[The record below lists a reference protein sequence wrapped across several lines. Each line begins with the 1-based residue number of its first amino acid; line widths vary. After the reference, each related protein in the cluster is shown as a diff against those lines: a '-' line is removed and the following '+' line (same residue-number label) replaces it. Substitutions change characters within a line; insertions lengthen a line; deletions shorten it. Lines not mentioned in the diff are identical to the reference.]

1 MFVTHKVNKEEQRF
15 LVVFTHKQESPL
27 GQYKSWV
34 ALVEV
39 VVWMLVHPSLTAT
52 LDIHALD
59 ENWASLQADE
69 FMMITQFNL

>member
-1 MFVTHKVNKEEQRF
+1 MANIKVGLK
-15 LVVFTHKQESPL
+15 LP
-27 GQYKSWV
+27 W
-34 ALVEV
+34 LVEV